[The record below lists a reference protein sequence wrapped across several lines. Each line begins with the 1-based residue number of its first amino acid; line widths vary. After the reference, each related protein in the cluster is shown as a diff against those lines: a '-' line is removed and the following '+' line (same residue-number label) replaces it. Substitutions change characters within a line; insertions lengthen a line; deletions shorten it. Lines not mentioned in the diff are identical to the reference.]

1 MKHAAALLSFVV
13 LCISAIAAQD
23 SSEAGIQSKV
33 VALEKAWNQAYKIGD
48 KKALDELLDNSIVL
62 INDDGSVQSKK
73 EFLASVHATNS
84 QEQQVAPESMH
95 VQVYGNVAIASG
107 VMRVKGQK
115 GERAIPV
122 ANSSSIPGYSRRESG
137 SASRRTQPPSPTKQ
151 RSVTAQRPFLFIHHR
166 ANPAIDAPRHP
177 HHAEDATP
185 RSARSNRRARIKS
198 LFEDGECPVRRLQ
211 QPICG
216 NT

>member
-107 VMRVKGQK
+107 VMRVKGTEGGK
-115 GERAIPV
+115 
-122 ANSSSIPGYSRRESG
+122 SYTRREQFVD
-137 SASRRTQPPSPTKQ
+137 TW
-151 RSVTAQRPFLFIHHR
+151 LFKAGKWVCI
-166 ANPAIDAPRHP
+166 AT
-177 HHAEDATP
+177 DATP
-185 RSARSNRRARIKS
+185 I
-198 LFEDGECPVRRLQ
+198 
-211 QPICG
+211 
-216 NT
+216 TH